1 MKNTTHLFLLLML
14 SAPAATAVA
23 ADSSAAGGESKP
35 VDTSATTVAADS
47 ESKPVDTSQWKCK
60 YCAFEEG
67 LSGTVDAGLGY
78 VSDHSYKFGEYNG
91 LNREG
96 TYFIGDANARFRGED
111 AAYWNIDASDLG
123 LGTRYLSAEGGK
135 QGKYTTY
142 LKYKELPHYI
152 SDTVQTPFWG
162 NGSGSLNLPAGWV
175 NGATTAGMTSLPGSL
190 NYYGLSTHRE
200 RLDVGG
206 SLIGAGHWEYGVNF
220 RHETKG
226 GTQRIAGT
234 FLFNS
239 AQLVEPVDYVTDQLD
254 ASASFTGGKLQAKFA
269 YYASTFSNNIDTL
282 TWQNPYTT
290 GIGAT
295 AGQLTLPPDN
305 QFHQVLATLG
315 YQFSKQTRATAD
327 IAFGRMTQD
336 DNYNASTLNST
347 LAVPALPQNSLDGKV
362 DTTNANAKI
371 VSAVTDKLRLNAAYT
386 YNDHDNK
393 TPQSAYPWVTTDTFV
408 NSPRTNLPYSF
419 TQNTLKLSADYRV
432 TTHVKASVGYDY
444 DKNKRTYQETD
455 DTRENTFWG
464 RVIARTREDIDLTFR
479 VLHGQ
484 RDQSNYTAVPEVTPP
499 DNPLLVKYYMA
510 NRTRN
515 SAGFRLDAPAGQVAN
530 FGFGVDYSRDDYPDS
545 KLGLTNG
552 NDLNISADV
561 SVILSR
567 KTSMHFFVN
576 HEQIYSKQAGSDTF
590 STADWFGENNDT
602 VNVLGFGVKRAV
614 MTKKLD
620 VGADYTVSQSHGS
633 VTVDSAVS
641 APPFPDI
648 SSRLDSLKLYA
659 TYRLKDNMSLQGA
672 YWYER
677 LQSENWALDGVTP
690 NTIPNVLAFGEQPP
704 NYHVNV
710 ISLALRYKFK

>member
-1 MKNTTHLFLLLML
+1 MKNSTHLFLLLML

-23 ADSSAAGGESKP
+23 ADTSAAGGEP
-35 VDTSATTVAADS
+35 T
-47 ESKPVDTSQWKCK
+47 PVDTSQWKCK

-67 LSGTVDAGLGY
+67 LSGTVDMGLGY
-78 VSDHSYKFGEYNG
+78 LSQDSYKFGEYTG
-91 LNREG
+91 LNKQG
-96 TYFIGDANARFRGED
+96 GFFIGDASARFRGED
-111 AAYWNIDASDLG
+111 ARYWNINASDLG
-123 LGTRYLSAEGGK
+123 LGSRSLNAEGGK
-135 QGKYTTY
+135 QGTYKVY
-142 LKYKELPHYI
+142 LKYKELQHYI
-152 SDTVQTPFWG
+152 SDSVQTPFSG
-162 NGSGSLNLPAGWV
+162 NGTDSLTLPNGWV
-175 NGATTAGMTSLPGSL
+175 NAGTTTGMTSLPGSL
-190 NYYGLSTHRE
+190 NDYGLSTTRK
-200 RLDVGG
+200 RVDVGG
-206 SLIGAGHWEYGVNF
+206 SLIGGSHWEYGVNF
-220 RHETKG
+220 RHETKE

-239 AQLVEPVDYVTDQLD
+239 AQLVEPVDYVTDQVD
-254 ASASFTGGKLQAKFA
+254 ASASFTGGKLQARFA
-269 YYASTFSNNIDTL
+269 YYGSTFSNDKNTL
-282 TWQNPYTT
+282 TWENPYTT

-305 QFHQVLATLG
+305 QFHQILATLG
-315 YQFSKQTRATAD
+315 YQFSDRTRGTAD

-336 DNYNASTLNST
+336 DNYNAPTLNST
-347 LAVPALPQNSLDGKV
+347 LAVPALPRNSLDGKV

-371 VSAVTDKLRLNAAYT
+371 VSAMTDKLRLNAAYT

-393 TPQSAYPWVTTDTFV
+393 TPQSTYPWVTTDTFV
-408 NSPRTNLPYSF
+408 NPPVKPARTNLPYSF

-432 TTHVKASVGYDY
+432 TKQIKTSVGYDY
-444 DKNKRTYQETD
+444 DQHKRTYQETD
-455 DTRENTFWG
+455 KTRENTFWAKAM
-464 RVIARTREDIDLTFR
+464 ARTREDIDLTFK
-479 VLHGQ
+479 LSHGD
-484 RDQSNYTAVPEVTPP
+484 RTQSNYTAVPEVSPP

-515 SAGFRLDAPAGQVAN
+515 SVGLRVDAPMAGQAVN
-530 FGFGVDYSRDDYPDS
+530 IGFGVDYSKDNYPDS

-552 NDLNISADV
+552 DDLNISGDV
-561 SVILSR
+561 SVILTR
-567 KTSMHFFVN
+567 KTSLHFFLN
-576 HEQIYSKQAGSDTF
+576 HEEIYSKQAGSDTF
-590 STADWFGENNDT
+590 STADWFGENRDT
-602 VNVLGFGVKRAV
+602 INVMGFGIKRAV

-620 VGADYTVSQSHGS
+620 VGADYTVSQSHGA
-633 VTVDSAVS
+633 VTVDSAVT

-677 LQSENWALDGVTP
+677 LQSENWALDGVSP